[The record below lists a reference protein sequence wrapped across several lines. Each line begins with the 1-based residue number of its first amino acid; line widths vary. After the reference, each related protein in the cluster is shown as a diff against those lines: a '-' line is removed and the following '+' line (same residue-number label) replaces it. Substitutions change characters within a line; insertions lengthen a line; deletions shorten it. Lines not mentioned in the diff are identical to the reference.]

1 MERFCQSVQELDPLG
16 LWQSTHPRV
25 IIKCLRAIDKFYAN
39 LENYG
44 PQEIKLITDALFF
57 ALNAHGLT
65 LRKSNDELY
74 FAHPL
79 AAAHYLATF
88 KLDAP
93 TLAAALLHDVAEDTT
108 TSISQIIERFGGD
121 VGKLV
126 EGVTRLQAT
135 GKQVLSQAQRDQI
148 LVDSINKLFQF
159 MVEDVR
165 VVLVKLADRRHN
177 MHTLQALPR
186 EKQEEKAH
194 EVLQVYAPLAYRL
207 GMWDVKSEL
216 EELALKTLH
225 PLLYRRFK
233 DLMERRKKEQDIWI
247 EYIKNALSDHLKK
260 ASLVATLE
268 HSQEHVYTIF
278 QDYQREGHLPAR
290 LPDTIRMIV
299 LVDNRCE
306 CYEAL
311 CAVHELWSPVPGT
324 FDDYIAQPRENLY
337 QALHTTV
344 FGPGGRLL
352 KVRFRTYEM
361 HQIAHHG
368 ILARWSANISEHTG
382 GFEALQRLMKRL
394 QPVQGIAEGSE
405 RLTAYREALT
415 DQIQVFTPDGDLIE
429 LPAGST
435 PLDFAYQIHTKLG
448 DEAIGANINDI
459 RQPLNKRLK
468 NGDQVTIER
477 KAGKMPRREWLDE
490 DLGFVHTIYAR
501 NRIRRVF
508 RRIEED
514 KAVNFGLEAI
524 RQEFDLMGIGDIDNL
539 DPIAIKLGF
548 LSSKDLLIAIARAE
562 IMPYKVAHVAMQT
575 IWDKIESTP
584 VGGDVV
590 SPSGIVHVSGIPG
603 RPVKLCGRCNP
614 KAGDPI
620 VGNLLR
626 GGQVTVHRL
635 DCHHITNSSHA
646 GTGLNLVEVAWVKEP
661 LSKRDIHLR
670 VAALDR
676 SGLAFNLSKV
686 FDLEHINISEM
697 YVRADRKTNV
707 ALLSVTAEMTNLR
720 QLSRILHRIAQIPAV
735 KAVQRVSTPAHFQ
748 DNAMQW
754 AIDSI

>member
-1 MERFCQSVQELDPLG
+1 M
-16 LWQSTHPRV
+16 T
-25 IIKCLRAIDKFYAN
+25 KCLKALNRFYAH
-39 LENYG
+39 LEKYS
-44 PQEIKLITDALFF
+44 PQEQKLVTDALFF
-57 ALNAHGLT
+57 AFNAHGLT

-93 TLAAALLHDVAEDTT
+93 TLSAALLHDVAEDTT
-108 TSISQIIERFGGD
+108 ISISQIIEEFGGD

-135 GKQVLSQAQRDQI
+135 GKQVTSQAQRDQI
-148 LVDSINKLFQF
+148 LVDSTNRLFQF
-159 MVEDVR
+159 MLEDVR

-177 MHTLQALPR
+177 MHTIHALTR
-186 EKQEEKAH
+186 EKQEAKAH

-233 DLMERRKKEQDIWI
+233 DLMDRRKNEQNIWL
-247 EYIKNALSDHLKK
+247 EYILKTITEQLEK
-260 ASLVATLE
+260 AGIAAMLE
-268 HSQEHVYTIF
+268 PSPEQVYTIF
-278 QDYQREGHLPAR
+278 QDYKREGHLPAR
-290 LPDTIRMIV
+290 LPDTIRIAV
-299 LVDNRCE
+299 LVKERCN

-311 CAVHELWSPVPGT
+311 CAVHELWSPIPGT

-352 KVRFRTYEM
+352 KVRFRTFQM

-368 ILARWSANISEHTG
+368 ILARWSENLSEQAG
-382 GFEALQRLMKRL
+382 SFEALQRLMKRL
-394 QPVQGIAEGSE
+394 QPVQGIAERDE

-415 DQIQVFTPDGDLIE
+415 DQIQVFTPEGELIE
-429 LPAGST
+429 LPSGST
-435 PLDFAYQIHTKLG
+435 SLDFAYQIHSKLG
-448 DEAIGANINDI
+448 DEAVGVSINDI

-468 NGDQVTIER
+468 SGDQVTIER
-477 KAGKMPRREWLDE
+477 KPGRMPKREWLDE
-490 DLGFVHTIYAR
+490 DLGFVNTVYAR

-514 KAVNFGLEAI
+514 KAVNYGLEAI
-524 RQEFDLMGIGDIDNL
+524 KQEFAMMGLSDLNNL
-539 DPIAIKLGF
+539 DSIAKELS
-548 LSSKDLLIAIARAE
+548 LPSSKELLIAIARAE
-562 IMPYKVAHVAMQT
+562 IMPNRVAHIAMQP
-575 IWDKIESTP
+575 IWDKMEKIP
-584 VGGDVV
+584 IGGDMV
-590 SPSGIVHVSGIPG
+590 SPDGIVRVSGIPG
-603 RPVKLCGRCNP
+603 RPVKLCGRCKP
-614 KAGDPI
+614 VAGDPI

-626 GGQVTVHRL
+626 GGQVTIHRL
-635 DCHHITNSSHA
+635 DCHHITNASRSNV
-646 GTGLNLVEVAWVKEP
+646 GLNLVEVSWIKEP
-661 LSKRDIHLR
+661 LLKRDIHIR

-676 SGLAFNLSKV
+676 SGLAFSISKV
-686 FDLEHINISEM
+686 FDLEQINISEM
-697 YVRADRKTNV
+697 YVRVDRDHNV

-720 QLSRILHRIAQIPAV
+720 QLSRVLHRIAQIPAI
-735 KAVQRVSTPAHFQ
+735 KAVQRVSSPSHFQ
-748 DNAMQW
+748 DDALLW
-754 AIDSI
+754 AIENI